1 MRRWLTEA
9 SPQLRLWRQEGL
21 YDNGC
26 VDLLRTLLGAPMEIC
41 KMPLSAIVK
50 QQRYRHVCA
59 FIGSC
64 GTCIEA
70 LVFNCAQN
78 GARFLS
84 WIESLIEVMMCFDSI
99 AKVVLACFMCSKGA
113 MRVVKKQHIHTIIEL
128 SSGPARTRFFQSL
141 AQLLLAGKCALSY
154 MAADFHTCLQAAKI
168 A

>member
-1 MRRWLTEA
+1 M
-9 SPQLRLWRQEGL
+9 
-21 YDNGC
+21 
-26 VDLLRTLLGAPMEIC
+26 
-41 KMPLSAIVK
+41 
-50 QQRYRHVCA
+50 
-59 FIGSC
+59 
-64 GTCIEA
+64 
-70 LVFNCAQN
+70 
-78 GARFLS
+78 
-84 WIESLIEVMMCFDSI
+84 IEVMMCFDSI